1 MIKDSKSALGTED
14 TTAIIFDFNVPSEQ
28 GYNIGIGSTFS
39 ESMQKFTDFLKTMVG
54 ITSIQLQP
62 QGKITQTNKSPYS
75 GTNYAYGEHIIDL
88 KKLTLPEYGELLTLD
103 DIRKA
108 DEDYSK
114 DKLYTTNIP
123 HSLSAKDTIYVSFA
137 NLGVLAKDPLEI
149 PAVANN
155 LTLSRSFFMIDKNG
169 NRKEIDP
176 ARLNLNDEFY
186 IELHLQNTS
195 DRGVRN
201 LALTQ
206 IIPSGWEIQNM
217 RIVRQSDDE
226 DEMQENIQ
234 KDFANRGYVSYM
246 DILRDRVVFF
256 FDNWISPT
264 YEYYGENEYN
274 TYKVY
279 IKCVATLAGSYVL
292 GGAFAEAMYDGDY
305 NARTKAIRVQVQ

>member
-1 MIKDSKSALGTED
+1 
-14 TTAIIFDFNVPSEQ
+14 
-28 GYNIGIGSTFS
+28 
-39 ESMQKFTDFLKTMVG
+39 
-54 ITSIQLQP
+54 
-62 QGKITQTNKSPYS
+62 
-75 GTNYAYGEHIIDL
+75 
-88 KKLTLPEYGELLTLD
+88 
-103 DIRKA
+103 
-108 DEDYSK
+108 
-114 DKLYTTNIP
+114 
-123 HSLSAKDTIYVSFA
+123 
-137 NLGVLAKDPLEI
+137 
-149 PAVANN
+149 
-155 LTLSRSFFMIDKNG
+155 
-169 NRKEIDP
+169 
-176 ARLNLNDEFY
+176 
-186 IELHLQNTS
+186 
-195 DRGVRN
+195 
-201 LALTQ
+201 
-206 IIPSGWEIQNM
+206 M